1 MKQSVPYLDLSQEF
15 SELKDDW
22 LSSIETTG
30 QTGAFILGPN
40 VQAYEKEFADY
51 IGAEQAV
58 SVANGTDALELSLL
72 ALELGPGDEVITTPW
87 TFFATAEMITMVGAT
102 PVFVDIDRSTFNL
115 NLEQVARSVGP
126 KTKAIMPVHIFGC
139 PVDMHALKAI
149 ADANGLAII
158 EDCAQAT
165 GADIKGRRVGSF
177 GDTGCFS
184 FYPTKV
190 LGCYGDG
197 GMITVRDA
205 SLADKLRKLRN
216 HGASAPFMHDSI
228 GTNSRLDEIQ
238 ASLLRLKLPRLEAA
252 IASRIDIAEQ
262 YDAQLNGNNVVV
274 PARDYNNRHVF
285 NLYTIK
291 VDNRDQ
297 LRQRLNDNKIGSS
310 VCYPI
315 PLHLQEVYT
324 SLGYKPGDL
333 PVSEQLANEVISL
346 PVFPGMTAEQVDRVC
361 EVVLDR

>member
-1 MKQSVPYLDLSQEF
+1 MKPGVPYLDLSREF
-15 SELKDDW
+15 SELKTDW
-22 LSSIETTG
+22 LNSIESTG

-58 SVANGTDALELSLL
+58 AVANGTDALELSLL
-72 ALELGPGDEVITTPW
+72 ALGLGAGDEVITTPW

-102 PVFVDIDRSTFNL
+102 PVFVDIDPSTFNL
-115 NLEQVARSVGP
+115 DLEQVARRITP
-126 KTKAIMPVHIFGC
+126 ATKAIMPVHIFGC

-149 ADANGLAII
+149 ADANGLGII

-197 GMITVRDA
+197 GMITVQDT
-205 SLADKLRKLRN
+205 SLADKIRKLRN

-252 IASRIDIAEQ
+252 ISARIDIAKQ
-262 YDAQLNGNNVVV
+262 YDAQLNTDQITV
-274 PARDYNNRHVF
+274 PTRDHNSRHVF

-297 LRQRLNDNKIGSS
+297 LRQRLNDNKIGNS
-310 VCYPI
+310 VCYPR

-324 SLGYKPGDL
+324 GLGYVPGDL

-346 PVFPGMTAEQVDRVC
+346 PIFPSMKSSQVERVC
-361 EVVLDR
+361 EIVLDG